1 MYNSYFCKFGAT
13 LNGTVTVCNVR
24 CSPQALFNGRAAQQ
38 FCRATQLR
46 FQAYQV
52 SYFQIQFH
60 VLHYFEVG
68 D

>member
-1 MYNSYFCKFGAT
+1 MYSSYFVKCGAT
-13 LNGTVTVCNVR
+13 LNGTVTVCNVH

-52 SYFQIQFH
+52 PHFQIQFQ
-60 VLHYFEVG
+60 VLHYIEVG